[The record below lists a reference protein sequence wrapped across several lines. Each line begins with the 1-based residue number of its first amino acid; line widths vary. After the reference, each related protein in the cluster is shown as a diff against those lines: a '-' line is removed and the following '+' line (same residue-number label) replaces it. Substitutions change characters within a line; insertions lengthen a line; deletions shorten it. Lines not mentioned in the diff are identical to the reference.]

1 MTTEKRKSTY
11 RGGNIAVAVRFR
23 QAVALNNA
31 RSAMASGRGALIEA
45 ENRSQLMALLQEGL
59 HAGASIKANANL
71 FGICSRTLKRWGIAI
86 NAHGFSVDR
95 CKSYLCNK
103 TEMHEFESGQLVRD
117 FFERVCRDE
126 GINKVSALIL
136 HPDKGAPI
144 RSFTLV
150 SKMVEMG
157 VSLSF
162 SRPRLSDDN
171 AFTELI
177 FSHNVDAVQRSG

>member
-1 MTTEKRKSTY
+1 VTTEKRKSTY

-86 NAHGFSVDR
+86 NAHGFSVD
-95 CKSYLCNK
+95 
-103 TEMHEFESGQLVRD
+103 
-117 FFERVCRDE
+117 
-126 GINKVSALIL
+126 A
-136 HPDKGAPI
+136 
-144 RSFTLV
+144 
-150 SKMVEMG
+150 G
-157 VSLSF
+157 V
-162 SRPRLSDDN
+162 P
-171 AFTELI
+171 
-177 FSHNVDAVQRSG
+177 